1 MRRARRNAGFT
12 LVEIMVALALLG
24 MTVVVL
30 LDAHYGAMRLFTD
43 TRDEVLMQ
51 QFLESA
57 LAQAELAVMSGTLT
71 GSGQFGE
78 RHEGYSFTFS
88 ATPFGETEG
97 VPLYMVA
104 AMVNGPDESQNR
116 SMMMLVYNMG
126 Q

>member
-1 MRRARRNAGFT
+1 MTRARRNPGFT

-43 TRDEVLMQ
+43 TRDEALMQ

-57 LAQAELAVMSGTLT
+57 LAQAELAVTAGTLT
-71 GSGQFGE
+71 GSGQFGK

-97 VPLYMVA
+97 VPLYMLTV
-104 AMVNGPDESQNR
+104 MVNAPNENENR
-116 SMMMLVYNMG
+116 SMMMLVYNTG